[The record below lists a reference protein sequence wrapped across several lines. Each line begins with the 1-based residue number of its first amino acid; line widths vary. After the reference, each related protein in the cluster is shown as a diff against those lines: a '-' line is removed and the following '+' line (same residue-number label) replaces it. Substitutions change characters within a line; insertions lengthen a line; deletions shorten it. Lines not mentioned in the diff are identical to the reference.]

1 MFEPSPS
8 TIRLVRDPGL
18 RPVMVAGPDAV
29 AFLDAQAMT
38 PLAGSPENV
47 CITSAFANNKGRVIA
62 VAATWRTGE
71 SWQLLLPD
79 DQAEWFVAHLLRYR
93 FRSRCDIEVLA
104 EDAVIGVLGD
114 GANEA
119 LRKAGVPVPEPR
131 RAKGDEALSAVALD
145 GNRYLVVGTEDNIGR
160 VADALEAEPGETG
173 SDYWRGACIQA
184 GEVAVYEAT
193 RGQFLP
199 QTLNLD
205 ESEVVGWH
213 KGCYPGQEV
222 IARLQHRGQVKK
234 RLLAIA
240 RPPGVAIGERAEVEG
255 VPVEVV
261 DHGILGDGRDVT
273 QVVASYPFDP
283 ALEKLRLGL

>member
-1 MFEPSPS
+1 MSEPSPS
-8 TIRLVRDPGL
+8 TTRLVRDPEL
-18 RPVMVAGPDAV
+18 RPVMVSGPDAV
-29 AFLDAQAMT
+29 AFIDAQAMT
-38 PLAGSPENV
+38 PVADPPENV
-47 CITSAFANNKGRVIA
+47 CITCAFANNKGRVIA
-62 VAATWRTGE
+62 VATAWRTGE

-79 DQAEWFVAHLLRYR
+79 NQAEWFVAHLLRYR

-119 LRKAGVPVPEPR
+119 LSKAGAPVPDPGC
-131 RAKGDEALSAVALD
+131 AKGDEELSAVALA
-145 GNRYLVVGTEDNIGR
+145 GNRYLVVGAEDNIER
-160 VADALEAEPGETG
+160 VADALKAESGETG

-184 GEVAVYEAT
+184 GEVAVYEDT

-205 ESEVVGWH
+205 EAGVIGWH

-261 DHGILGDGRDVT
+261 DHGVLGDGRDVT
-273 QVVASYPFDP
+273 QIAAPYPFDP
-283 ALEKLRLGL
+283 ALENLKL